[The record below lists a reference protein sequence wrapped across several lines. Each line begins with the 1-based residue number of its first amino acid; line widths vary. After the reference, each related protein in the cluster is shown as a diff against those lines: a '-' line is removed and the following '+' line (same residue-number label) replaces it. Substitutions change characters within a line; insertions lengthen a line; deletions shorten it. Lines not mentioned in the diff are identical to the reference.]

1 MTNRNIR
8 KQQETK
14 NDEYYTQYTD
24 IEKEIG
30 FYDLSGKRIYCPCD
44 DYRISNFVK
53 YFKDN
58 FSTLKIKHLTAT
70 NYDNGTGAY
79 RYDFDG
85 VEERITPLKGNGD
98 FRSNECTEIQKEND
112 IVITNPPY
120 SQFKDFFAWLSKH
133 YLIISNINALSYKG
147 IFPQI
152 MENKIKV
159 GLSHPFRFILPNGD
173 VKKILSSCWITNLTS
188 NTKIP
193 PIKLREK
200 YNPEKYPKYDTYDAI
215 NVKRVTEIP
224 IDYKGVIGVPISF
237 LSKYNSGQFEI
248 VGILNHKTDHNWD
261 FGRPLING
269 KETFKRILIRW
280 KADVEENVKAELLDF
295 IFNEC
300 SE

>member
-1 MTNRNIR
+1 MTNKTLR

-30 FYDLSGKRIYCPCD
+30 FYNLSGKRIYCPCD

-53 YFKDN
+53 YFKNN

-120 SQFKDFFAWLSKH
+120 SQFRDFFAWLSKD
-133 YLIISNINALSYKG
+133 YLIISNINVLSYKG

-173 VKKILSSCWITNLTS
+173 TKKILSSCWITNLTS

-200 YNPEKYPKYDTYDAI
+200 YNPEKHQRFDNYDAI
-215 NVKRVTEIP
+215 NVNRVTEIP

-248 VGILNHKTDHNWD
+248 VGILNHKTDHSWD
-261 FGRPLING
+261 FGRPIING
-269 KETFKRILIRW
+269 KERFKRILIRW
-280 KADVEENVKAELLDF
+280 KEDVEENVKAELLGF